1 MKNATFTAISVLAG
15 NAYSQALSRT
25 GNVIDDNGGSS
36 GGANGAIFIIVGAL
50 LGLLVTLFKPDLDTK
65 VCVFLGA
72 ILGVVF
78 TVVFGLIR

>member
-1 MKNATFTAISVLAG
+1 MKHTAFTVLSVLAG

-25 GNVIDDNGGSS
+25 GNVIDDNGEGS

-65 VCVFLGA
+65 VCVILGA
-72 ILGVVF
+72 ILGVIF